1 MNKWDVD
8 AARVGSSHQGPRTA
22 EHVCGRLIRNFPN
35 RPWSEWERRIGI
47 AWCARRRKY
56 WPFAVRSWR
65 ETVETDPVLLR
76 YARCV
81 AIPTTRRQSSAVHK
95 GERQRVSTAETLP
108 ENCNHRAHEESSPLA
123 FADQPLRV
131 GRDNNLAPD
140 LQPAL

>member
-81 AIPTTRRQSSAVHK
+81 AIPTTGGQDV
-95 GERQRVSTAETLP
+95 
-108 ENCNHRAHEESSPLA
+108 NHRLCIKERDRECRRLKRFRKTAIIAPMKNRAH
-123 FADQPLRV
+123 
-131 GRDNNLAPD
+131 
-140 LQPAL
+140 